1 MEKKKIIISDKKL
14 QVKMQQLENGLK
26 QKGNLAIAFSGG
38 VDSSFLLK
46 VASDIGGTNVLAIT
60 LKSPSFPKRE
70 IDRAIEF
77 TKKYKIKHILAESNE
92 FENED
97 FIKNDR
103 LRCYYCKGSEFAT
116 IINIAKE
123 NGFDF
128 VADGQNKDDISD
140 YRPGADAARELGVI
154 SPLKDFGFTK
164 EDIRQLSKQIGLK
177 DWDRPAFACLASRI
191 PYGTTITRE
200 VLARIDR
207 LEIFLIK
214 KGFTQVRVR
223 HHGDLARIEII
234 KEEIPMLVGQHLM
247 EKIVSEFK
255 KAGYLYVTLD
265 LEGYRTG
272 SMNIMIQHDIKNDF

>member
-77 TKKYKIKHILAESNE
+77 TKKHKIKHIIADSNE

-103 LRCYYCKGSEFAT
+103 LRCYYCKGSEFKT

-164 EDIRQLSKQIGLK
+164 EDIRQLSKLIGLK

-191 PYGTTITRE
+191 PYGTKITAAL
-200 VLARIDR
+200 LAKIDQ
-207 LEIFLIK
+207 LESFLIE
-214 KGFTQVRVR
+214 KGFVQVRVR
-223 HHGDLARIEII
+223 HHGEIARIEIA
-234 KEEIPMLVGQHLM
+234 KEDFPKMLGKNLMAEIVA
-247 EKIVSEFK
+247 EFK
-255 KAGYLYVTLD
+255 KAGYLYVALD
-265 LEGYRTG
+265 LEGYNTG
-272 SMNIMIQHDIKNDF
+272 SLNRQIL